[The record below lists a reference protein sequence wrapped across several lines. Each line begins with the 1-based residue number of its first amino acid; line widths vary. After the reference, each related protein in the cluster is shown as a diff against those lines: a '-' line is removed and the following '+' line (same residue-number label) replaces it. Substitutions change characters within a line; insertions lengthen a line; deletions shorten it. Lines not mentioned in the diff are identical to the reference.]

1 MTAGVPTTADD
12 AVTTDGAVDTPVLSV
27 TSLVK
32 TFGRFTAVDDVSFE
46 LMPGASLGIVGES
59 GSGKTTTARILAG
72 LEQPTSGTV
81 TLDGEVVEGHSR
93 RARLRH
99 ARRIQMIFQDPY
111 GSFDPRQTIAQSIA
125 EPLRLHAPGSR
136 KEHRARVGELL
147 DQVGLS
153 GRAGE
158 SLPRDLS
165 GGQRQRAA
173 IARALG
179 IAPRVLVLDEAVAAL
194 DVSIQAQILTL
205 LDELRRET
213 GISYVFVSHD
223 LAVVR
228 YITDTAIV
236 MRHGR
241 VVERGETERI
251 LRSPQHPYTRLL
263 LDSIPSPGWDLDRV
277 AQDRRALD
285 LR

>member
-1 MTAGVPTTADD
+1 MNA
-12 AVTTDGAVDTPVLSV
+12 PVLSV

-32 TFGRFTAVDDVSFE
+32 KFGHFTAVDDVSFE

-81 TLDGEVVEGHSR
+81 TLDGRAVEGHSR
-93 RARLRH
+93 RTRLWQ
-99 ARRIQMIFQDPY
+99 ARRLQMIFQDPY

-125 EPLRLHAPGSR
+125 EPMRLHVPGSA

-153 GRAGE
+153 SRAGE

-205 LDELRRET
+205 LDELRGDT

-241 VVERGETERI
+241 IVERGETEQI

-263 LDSIPSPGWDLDRV
+263 LDSIPSPDWDLDRV

-285 LR
+285 LP

>member
-1 MTAGVPTTADD
+1 MN
-12 AVTTDGAVDTPVLSV
+12 TPVLSAV
-27 TSLVK
+27 ALVK
-32 TFGRFTAVDDVSFE
+32 RFGHVTAVDGVGFD

-72 LEQPTSGTV
+72 LEEPTSGTV
-81 TLDGEVVEGHSR
+81 TLAGETVAGQGVTGRSR

-99 ARRIQMIFQDPY
+99 ARLLQMIFQDPY
-111 GSFDPRQTIAQSIA
+111 GSFDPRQTIARSIA
-125 EPLRLHAPGSR
+125 EPLRLHAPGSA
-136 KEHRARVGELL
+136 KEHRARVAELL

-153 GRAGE
+153 ERAGR
-158 SLPRDLS
+158 SLPRELS

-179 IAPRVLVLDEAVAAL
+179 ISPRVLVLDEAVAAL
-194 DVSIQAQILTL
+194 DVSIQAQVLTL
-205 LDELRRET
+205 LDDLRRET

-241 VVERGETERI
+241 VVERGETERL
-251 LRSPQHPYTRLL
+251 LRDPQHPYTRLL
-263 LDSIPSPGWDLDRV
+263 LDSIPSPDWDLDRV
-277 AQDRRALD
+277 ARDRRALD
-285 LR
+285 AL

>member
-1 MTAGVPTTADD
+1 MTPLLA
-12 AVTTDGAVDTPVLSV
+12 V

-32 TFGRFTAVDDVSFE
+32 KFGQVTAVDDVSFE
-46 LMPGASLGIVGES
+46 LMPGSCLGIVGES
-59 GSGKTTTARILAG
+59 GSGKTTAARVLAG
-72 LEQPTSGTV
+72 LERPTSGTV
-81 TLDGEVVEGHSR
+81 TLDGHDVQGQSR
-93 RARLRH
+93 RWK
-99 ARRIQMIFQDPY
+99 ARRLQMIFQDPY

-125 EPLRLHAPGSR
+125 EPLRLHAPGPAR
-136 KEHRARVGELL
+136 RREARVAELL

-153 GRAGE
+153 AHAGR
-158 SLPRDLS
+158 SRPRELS

-205 LDELRRET
+205 LDELRKDT

-228 YITDTAIV
+228 YIADTAVV

-241 VVERGETERI
+241 IVERGETERI
-251 LRSPQHPYTRLL
+251 LRSPRHPYTRLL
-263 LDSIPSPGWDLDRV
+263 LGSIPSPGWDLDRV
-277 AQDRRALD
+277 AADRRALD
-285 LR
+285 QLSSNGDPTC